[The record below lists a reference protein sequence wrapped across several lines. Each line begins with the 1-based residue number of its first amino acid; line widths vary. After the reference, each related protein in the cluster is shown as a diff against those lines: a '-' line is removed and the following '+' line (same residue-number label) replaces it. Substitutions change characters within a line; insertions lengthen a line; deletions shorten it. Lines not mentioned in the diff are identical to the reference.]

1 MRSFED
7 THQRLLPGTSLRAP
21 EARVGDGMESP
32 ERDER
37 EPTHGETTSPD
48 EPTHEA
54 TTPPGNPN
62 RDEDAVKEAEEGL
75 EQAGGGN

>member
-1 MRSFED
+1 
-7 THQRLLPGTSLRAP
+7 
-21 EARVGDGMESP
+21 MESP

-37 EPTHGETTSPD
+37 EQTDGETTSPR

-62 RDEDAVKEAEEGL
+62 RDEDAVKEAEERL
-75 EQAGGGN
+75 EQAGGGT